1 MVNPEINSPQLI
13 QSAPRSEVIAKLLL
27 LVIFW
32 GTVWTTVLI
41 VAGLG
46 VKELIDPA
54 AVDHGRAP
62 STTATFTTPTTPV
75 NQPLTPVQTPQV
87 QTSQVQAPQAQSDGT
102 IWLFGTIVFGCVVG
116 CILIT
121 QRLLKSPL
129 PPKGKR
135 SLVRLSSK
143 QKLPAGQSKPVTA
156 LAMKGQQSKR
166 MDLDVYI
173 RSSLPTQTAQQPIAK
188 PAVTLVPDDES
199 HPLDWGEES
208 LANLMDLRKRRDL
221 SSFL

>member
-1 MVNPEINSPQLI
+1 
-13 QSAPRSEVIAKLLL
+13 
-27 LVIFW
+27 
-32 GTVWTTVLI
+32 VLI

-54 AVDHGRAP
+54 AVDHSP
-62 STTATFTTPTTPV
+62 ITSTTARLKVPTTTV
-75 NQPLTPVQTPQV
+75 SQPLASAPVSPSQANPVPTPQV
-87 QTSQVQAPQAQSDGT
+87 QVPPQQADNT
-102 IWLFGTIVFGCVVG
+102 LWLFSTIVFGCVVG

-135 SLVRLSSK
+135 TLVRSSSK
-143 QKLPAGQSKPVTA
+143 QKLSAAQPKPVRA
-156 LAMKGQQSKR
+156 LAVAGRHVKSELEVLK
-166 MDLDVYI
+166 
-173 RSSLPTQTAQQPIAK
+173 RSSSSTQMTQQTIAK

-199 HPLDWGEES
+199 HPLDWGDES
-208 LANLMDLRKRRDL
+208 LANLMDLRKRKNL